1 MTLTQDELIQAEL
14 DGTIEEL
21 EAKADEQEAS
31 ETQETQEKAE
41 QTAEEVKEEAKEGEP
56 KEASTEKTSDTSKD
70 TTTEKQS
77 SVMKL
82 LKQRNEARAELENV
96 KSQLK
101 NTAELESRIKE
112 LEEGIAAQELEKE
125 AQKEKETFYSQYPN
139 AKWHEEGIEKLRAE
153 KDLSYS
159 EAFQLYAAQNDPTLL
174 LDEQYRNKSQSGATL
189 TWVAKPQE
197 KVTSPKSTE
206 DFNSMSDDDFLAW
219 SDWMA
224 KTERAAAWYIK

>member
-1 MTLTQDELIQAEL
+1 MPTQDELIQAEL

-21 EAKADEQEAS
+21 EAKADEQEA
-31 ETQETQEKAE
+31 ETPETAEKP
-41 QTAEEVKEEAKEGEP
+41 AEEVKEEQP
-56 KEASTEKTSDTSKD
+56 KEASTEVTSDTPKD

-82 LKQRNEARAELENV
+82 LKQRNEARAEVDAL
-96 KSQLK
+96 KAQLK
-101 NTAELESRIKE
+101 DASELESRIKE

-125 AQKEKETFYSQYPN
+125 AQKEKEAFYAQYPN
-139 AKWHEEGIEKLRAE
+139 AKWHEEGIEKIMSE

-174 LDEQYRNKSQSGATL
+174 LDEQYRNKSQSWATL

-197 KVTSPKSTE
+197 VVKTPKSNE
-206 DFNSMSDDDFLAW
+206 DFSQMSDDDFLAW

>member
-1 MTLTQDELIQAEL
+1 MPTQDELIQAEL

-21 EAKADEQEAS
+21 EAKADEQEAE
-31 ETQETQEKAE
+31 ETPEAAE
-41 QTAEEVKEEAKEGEP
+41 QPAEEKKEEVEQPKEEP
-56 KEASTEKTSDTSKD
+56 KAD

-82 LKQRNEARAELENV
+82 LKQRNEARAEVEKLKAQA
-96 KSQLK
+96 KS
-101 NTAELESRIKE
+101 TAELEARLKE

-125 AQKEKETFYSQYPN
+125 AQKEKADFYEKYPS
-139 AKWHEEGIEKLRAE
+139 AKWHEEGIEKIRTE

-174 LDEQYRNKSQSGATL
+174 MDEQYRNKSQSWATL
-189 TWVAKPQE
+189 TWVPKTE
-197 KVTSPKSTE
+197 TKVKEPKAVS
-206 DFNSMSDDDFLAW
+206 DFNEMSDDDFLAW

-224 KTERAAAWYIK
+224 KTERAAQWYIK

>member
-1 MTLTQDELIQAEL
+1 MPTQDELIQAEL

-21 EAKADEQEAS
+21 EAKADEQEAE
-31 ETQETQEKAE
+31 ETPEAEKAE
-41 QTAEEVKEEAKEGEP
+41 TVEQTTEEVKEEKVEEKPKEEP
-56 KEASTEKTSDTSKD
+56 KAD

-82 LKQRNEARAELENV
+82 LKQRNEARAEVEKLKAQA
-96 KSQLK
+96 KS
-101 NTAELESRIKE
+101 TAELEARLKE

-125 AQKEKETFYSQYPN
+125 AQKEKADFYEKYPS
-139 AKWHEEGIEKLRAE
+139 AKWHEEGIEKIRTE

-174 LDEQYRNKSQSGATL
+174 MDEQYRNKSQSWATL
-189 TWVAKPQE
+189 TWVPKTE
-197 KVTSPKSTE
+197 TKVKEPKAVS
-206 DFNSMSDDDFLAW
+206 DFNEMSDDDFLAW

-224 KTERAAAWYIK
+224 KTERAAAGYIK

>member
-1 MTLTQDELIQAEL
+1 MPTQDELIQAEL

-21 EAKADEQEAS
+21 EAKADEQEAD
-31 ETQETQEKAE
+31 ETPAQTAE
-41 QTAEEVKEEAKEGEP
+41 QPAEEVKEEEAKEEVK
-56 KEASTEKTSDTSKD
+56 KEASTENTSDTPKD

-82 LKQRNEARAELENV
+82 LKQRNEARAELEKV

-101 NTAELESRIKE
+101 DTSELESRIKE

-125 AQKEKETFYSQYPN
+125 AQKEKEAFYAQYPN
-139 AKWHEEGIEKLRAE
+139 AKWHEEGIEKIMSE

-224 KTERAAAWYIK
+224 RTDRVSAGYIK

>member
-1 MTLTQDELIQAEL
+1 MTTQDELIQAEL
-14 DGTIEEL
+14 DWTIEEL
-21 EAKADEQEAS
+21 EAKADEQEA
-31 ETQETQEKAE
+31 EDTKEAE
-41 QTAEEVKEEAKEGEP
+41 QTAEKEVKEEKKEEAAKVEAKE
-56 KEASTEKTSDTSKD
+56 EKSKAD

-82 LKQRNEARAELENV
+82 LKQRNEAKARVEELEA
-96 KSQLK
+96 KLK
-101 NTAELESRIKE
+101 DTEALEWRIKE

-125 AQKEKETFYSQYPN
+125 AQKEKEAFYAQYPN
-139 AKWHEEGIEKLRAE
+139 AKWHEEGIEKIMSE

-174 LDEQYRNKSQSGATL
+174 LDEQYRNKSQSWATL
-189 TWVAKPQE
+189 TGVAKPQE
-197 KVTSPKSTE
+197 VIKTPKAEE
-206 DFNSMSDDDFLAW
+206 DFSQMSDDDFLAW

>member
-1 MTLTQDELIQAEL
+1 MPTQDELIQAEL

-21 EAKADEQEAS
+21 EAKADEQEAE
-31 ETQETQEKAE
+31 ETPEAEKAE
-41 QTAEEVKEEAKEGEP
+41 TAEQPAEDVKEEKVEEQPKEEP
-56 KEASTEKTSDTSKD
+56 KAD

-82 LKQRNEARAELENV
+82 LKQRNEARAEVEKLKAQA
-96 KSQLK
+96 KS
-101 NTAELESRIKE
+101 TAELEARLKE

-125 AQKEKETFYSQYPN
+125 AQKEKADFYEKYPS
-139 AKWHEEGIEKLRAE
+139 AKWHEEGIEKIRTE

-174 LDEQYRNKSQSGATL
+174 MDEQYRNKSQSWATL
-189 TWVAKPQE
+189 TWVPKTE
-197 KVTSPKSTE
+197 TKVKEPKAVS
-206 DFNSMSDDDFLAW
+206 DFNEMSDDDFLAW

-224 KTERAAAWYIK
+224 KTERAAAGYIK

>member
-1 MTLTQDELIQAEL
+1 MPTQDELIQAEL

-21 EAKADEQEAS
+21 EAKADEQEAEQTPEAEEA
-31 ETQETQEKAE
+31 ETAE
-41 QTAEEVKEEAKEGEP
+41 QPAEEVEQKEEEKVEEQYEEEP
-56 KEASTEKTSDTSKD
+56 KAD

-82 LKQRNEARAELENV
+82 LKQRNEARAEVEKLKAQA
-96 KSQLK
+96 KS
-101 NTAELESRIKE
+101 TAELEARLKE

-125 AQKEKETFYSQYPN
+125 AQKEKADFYEKYPS
-139 AKWHEEGIEKLRAE
+139 AKWHEEGIEKIRTE

-174 LDEQYRNKSQSGATL
+174 MDEQYRNKSQSWATL
-189 TWVAKPQE
+189 TWVPKTE
-197 KVTSPKSTE
+197 TKVKEPKAIS
-206 DFNSMSDDDFLAW
+206 DFDEMSDDDFLAW

-224 KTERAAAWYIK
+224 KTERAAQWYIK

>member
-1 MTLTQDELIQAEL
+1 MPTPDELIQAEL

-21 EAKADEQEAS
+21 EAKADEQEAEQTPEAEEA
-31 ETQETQEKAE
+31 ETAE
-41 QTAEEVKEEAKEGEP
+41 QPAEEVEQKEEEKVEEQYEEEP
-56 KEASTEKTSDTSKD
+56 KAE

-82 LKQRNEARAELENV
+82 LKQRNEARAEVEKLKAQA
-96 KSQLK
+96 KS
-101 NTAELESRIKE
+101 TAELEARLKE

-125 AQKEKETFYSQYPN
+125 AQKEKADFYEKYPS
-139 AKWHEEGIEKLRAE
+139 AKWHEEGIEKIRTE

-174 LDEQYRNKSQSGATL
+174 MDEQYRNKSQSWATL
-189 TWVAKPQE
+189 TWVPKTE
-197 KVTSPKSTE
+197 TKVKEPKAIS
-206 DFNSMSDDDFLAW
+206 DFDEMSDDDFLAW

-224 KTERAAAWYIK
+224 KTERAAQWYIK